1 MTKIPEII
9 LADDNLL
16 FRQGLKSFLTA
27 EKIADVVGEVS
38 NGRDLI
44 KLISEHRPDI
54 VIMDI
59 DMPFMDGFEAT
70 QRLLEISPKIKV
82 LVCTMFYNE
91 EYYERMIKLGA
102 KAFLSKSDGIDEL
115 ETAINELFKGKSY
128 FTAEQ
133 IEKMRHN

>member
-16 FRQGLKSFLTA
+16 FRKGLKSFLTG
-27 EKIADVVGEVS
+27 EKIAEVVGEAS
-38 NGRDLI
+38 NGLDLL

>member
-16 FRQGLKSFLTA
+16 FRKGLKSFLTG
-27 EKIADVVGEVS
+27 EKIAEVVGEAS
-38 NGRDLI
+38 NGLDLL

-115 ETAINELFKGKSY
+115 ETAINALFKGKSY